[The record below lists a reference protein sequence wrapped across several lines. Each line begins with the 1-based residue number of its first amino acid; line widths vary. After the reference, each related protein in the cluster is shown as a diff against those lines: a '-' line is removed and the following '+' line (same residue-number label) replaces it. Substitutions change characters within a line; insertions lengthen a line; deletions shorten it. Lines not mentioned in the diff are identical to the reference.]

1 MDYTNKTWGIG
12 IVECWKNGFNRNKN
26 ELYHVVASFLPNI
39 PIFHYSII
47 PDAGQE
53 SKPQQLHVNS
63 MSCRISETFNNAE
76 RVSGGIKNEHRAVVT
91 RR

>member
-47 PDAGQE
+47 PDAGQIQA
-53 SKPQQLHVNS
+53 SSTP
-63 MSCRISETFNNAE
+63 CIFN
-76 RVSGGIKNEHRAVVT
+76 KL
-91 RR
+91 

>member
-39 PIFHYSII
+39 PLFQHSI
-47 PDAGQE
+47 
-53 SKPQQLHVNS
+53 
-63 MSCRISETFNNAE
+63 
-76 RVSGGIKNEHRAVVT
+76 
-91 RR
+91 